1 MKIVVNKCF
10 GGFGLS
16 HKAIMRY
23 AELKNITL
31 YLITEVRYDNGS
43 IDFTRFRYCEHD
55 ENNIFG
61 NYYITKPLLKNGGYK
76 EKSWFSHHEI
86 ERNDP
91 ILVQVIEELGSG
103 ANGRFANLNIVEIP
117 DDIEWEIE
125 EYDGQEWVS
134 ESHMTW

>member
-1 MKIVVNKCF
+1 MKILVNKCY
-10 GGFGLS
+10 GGFSLS
-16 HKAIMRY
+16 HEAIMRY
-23 AELKNITL
+23 AELKGIVIYT
-31 YLITEVRYDNGS
+31 ITETETHGKFKYCKYDKNDLWGV
-43 IDFTRFRYCEHD
+43 
-55 ENNIFG
+55 
-61 NYYITKPLLKNGGYK
+61 YYITKPLKKDGQY
-76 EKSWFSHHEI
+76 EKDSWFSHHEI